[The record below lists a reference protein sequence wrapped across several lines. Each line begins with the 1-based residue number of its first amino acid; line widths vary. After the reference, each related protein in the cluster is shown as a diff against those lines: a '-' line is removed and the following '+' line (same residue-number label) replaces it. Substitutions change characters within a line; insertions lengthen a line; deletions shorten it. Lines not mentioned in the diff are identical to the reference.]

1 MVEPVKIVC
10 CLKRGCAELTAACA
24 EFDNVTISTA
34 APDAEALEAE
44 LRDAD
49 VLVINNAFYT
59 AGLLPKSR
67 TTGRRSSAGY
77 SSIPPAT
84 TTPRPSDCR
93 PASR

>member
-34 APDAEALEAE
+34 APDAAALEAE

-49 VLVINNAFYT
+49 VLVINNAFF
-59 AGLLPKSR
+59 L
-67 TTGRRSSAGY
+67 GRR
-77 SSIPPAT
+77 
-84 TTPRPSDCR
+84 R
-93 PASR
+93 